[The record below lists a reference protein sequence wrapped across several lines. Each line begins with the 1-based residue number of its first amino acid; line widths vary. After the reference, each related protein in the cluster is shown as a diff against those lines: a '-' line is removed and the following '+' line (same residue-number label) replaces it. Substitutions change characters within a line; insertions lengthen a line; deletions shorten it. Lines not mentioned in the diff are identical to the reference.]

1 MRNTN
6 EFEPTNSNLLG
17 EDVSNF
23 SFRKFFRR
31 RKNKK
36 SPAKVVK
43 TTTTTTTTTATPS
56 QGENYPPMNVNI
68 EDVKNAPTHDVT
80 AKYDIQ
86 LYGIKNNSKRGLK
99 AGERAIIKLVNG
111 LNDSG
116 VFAIVMQ
123 KGGNKD
129 KLQGQYVPAYYHPFS
144 MDNKKS
150 GGKLGA
156 IEDVLKN
163 MFTINVNRNTDSTE
177 NTN

>member
-1 MRNTN
+1 MENQ
-6 EFEPTNSNLLG
+6 FEPTNSNLLG
-17 EDVSNF
+17 EDMSNF
-23 SFRKFFRR
+23 SFRNIFRRRR
-31 RKNKK
+31 RKNEPK
-36 SPAKVVK
+36 KVVK
-43 TTTTTTTTTATPS
+43 TTTITTTTTPTVVG
-56 QGENYPPMNVNI
+56 QNENYPPMNVNV
-68 EDVKNAPTHDVT
+68 EDVKKAPTHDVT

-116 VFAIVMQ
+116 VFAVVMQ

-129 KLQGQYVPAYYHPFS
+129 ELQGQYVPAYYHPFK

-150 GGKLGA
+150 GGKLGT

-163 MFTINVNRNTDSTE
+163 MFTINVNRSTDSTE